1 MAELSFMVAGDDAE
15 AAAAALVAALDG
27 GEGIAARTEPAPPP
41 PPGERRAIDPV
52 ALAAL
57 IVSIPGA
64 VLAVWDMVDR
74 IRKKRPRA
82 QAVVETARRL
92 RVERRVEITLLAAD
106 RTQYTVADL
115 DADRLL
121 DLVAAIGPAAR
132 PPS

>member
-1 MAELSFMVAGDDAE
+1 MAELSFMVAGDDTD

-41 PPGERRAIDPV
+41 PPGEHKVIDPI

-57 IVSIPGA
+57 IVSIPSG

-74 IRKKRPRA
+74 IRKKRPKA
-82 QAVVETARRL
+82 QAVVATAQRL
-92 RVERRVEITLLAAD
+92 RFERRVETYLLTAD

-121 DLVAAIGPAAR
+121 DLVAAIDPAAR